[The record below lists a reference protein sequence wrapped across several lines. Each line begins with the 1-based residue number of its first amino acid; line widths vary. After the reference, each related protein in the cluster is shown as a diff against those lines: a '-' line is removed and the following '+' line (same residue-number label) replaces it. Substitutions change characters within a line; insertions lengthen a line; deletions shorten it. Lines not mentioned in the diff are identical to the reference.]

1 MIPKKQAL
9 IMLASLVGL
18 STSVVA
24 NTTTA
29 SPQKKS
35 VSKSK
40 VKFRDLNKN
49 GKLDVYEN
57 SLSPRED
64 RVQDLMNQ
72 MTLEEKVGQLAH
84 PLGWF
89 MYTKINDKECIPSD
103 KYKSELKDRHIGSF
117 WATLRADPW
126 TQKTL
131 KTGLNPELAAKTTNA
146 LQQFAQDSTRLGI
159 PVMLAEEC
167 PHGHMAIGTTVF
179 PTSIGQASTWNT
191 ELIKRMAA
199 CIAEEA
205 RLQGSHIGYGPV
217 VDVARELRWSRVEET
232 YGEDPVLNG
241 KMGVALVEGFQ
252 GDNLNSG
259 KNIAATLKHFTAYG
273 VPEGGHNAGM
283 AHAGKRELLSELTL
297 PFEMSVK
304 AGAKSLMTAYNEIDG
319 IPCSANE
326 YLLTEVLKNEWGFDG
341 FVVSDLYAID
351 GLVSQR
357 VASNKEEAAIE
368 AINAGVDSDLGAN
381 CFAAPLVEA
390 VKQGKVSMATVDS
403 ALVRVL
409 RLKFDL
415 GLFDNPYVDPK
426 LAKAN
431 VNTQANK
438 DLAREVAQQSIILL
452 KNENDL
458 LPLSKELKSIAVIGP
473 NADMMYNQLGDYTS
487 PQPDEAIV
495 TVLEGIKN
503 KLPKTKVN
511 YVKGC
516 AIRDTSHTEIAAAV
530 EAAKESDVAIVVLG
544 GSSARDFE
552 VEFKETGAAIA
563 NANSKRLADMESG
576 EGFDRVSLT
585 LMGKQNELLEAV
597 RATGK
602 PVVVVMIQGR
612 PLDISKAAETVPAIL
627 NAWYPGSEGGNAIA
641 DVLFG
646 DYNPAGRLPISIPKT
661 VGQLPV
667 YYSSKE
673 KSRHDYIES
682 TAQPLYPF
690 GYGLSYTNF
699 TYGTPR
705 IVVNET
711 PDNVSVDVFVT
722 VTNSGKKAG
731 DEVVQ
736 LYLQDKKAS
745 VVLPYMQLKNFAR
758 VLLQPG
764 ESKEVKLT
772 LGNDDLRLLNRDY
785 KWVVEAGEF
794 EAMIGAASN
803 DIRQTTTFNVKNNYQ
818 LSKPAPLISNK

>member
-1 MIPKKQAL
+1 
-9 IMLASLVGL
+9 
-18 STSVVA
+18 
-24 NTTTA
+24 
-29 SPQKKS
+29 
-35 VSKSK
+35 
-40 VKFRDLNKN
+40 
-49 GKLDVYEN
+49 
-57 SLSPRED
+57 
-64 RVQDLMNQ
+64 
-72 MTLEEKVGQLAH
+72 
-84 PLGWF
+84 
-89 MYTKINDKECIPSD
+89 
-103 KYKSELKDRHIGSF
+103 
-117 WATLRADPW
+117 
-126 TQKTL
+126 
-131 KTGLNPELAAKTTNA
+131 
-146 LQQFAQDSTRLGI
+146 
-159 PVMLAEEC
+159 
-167 PHGHMAIGTTVF
+167 
-179 PTSIGQASTWNT
+179 
-191 ELIKRMAA
+191 
-199 CIAEEA
+199 
-205 RLQGSHIGYGPV
+205 
-217 VDVARELRWSRVEET
+217 
-232 YGEDPVLNG
+232 
-241 KMGVALVEGFQ
+241 
-252 GDNLNSG
+252 
-259 KNIAATLKHFTAYG
+259 
-273 VPEGGHNAGM
+273 
-283 AHAGKRELLSELTL
+283 
-297 PFEMSVK
+297 
-304 AGAKSLMTAYNEIDG
+304 
-319 IPCSANE
+319 
-326 YLLTEVLKNEWGFDG
+326 
-341 FVVSDLYAID
+341 
-351 GLVSQR
+351 
-357 VASNKEEAAIE
+357 
-368 AINAGVDSDLGAN
+368 
-381 CFAAPLVEA
+381 
-390 VKQGKVSMATVDS
+390 
-403 ALVRVL
+403 
-409 RLKFDL
+409 
-415 GLFDNPYVDPK
+415 
-426 LAKAN
+426 
-431 VNTQANK
+431 NTQANK

-516 AIRDTSHTEIAAAV
+516 AIRDTLHTEIATAV
-530 EAAKESDVAIVVLG
+530 EAAKQSDVAVVVLG

-705 IVVNET
+705 VVVNET

-758 VLLQPG
+758 VSLQPG

-803 DIRQTTTFNVKNNYQ
+803 DIRQTATFNVKNNYQ
-818 LSKPAPLISNK
+818 LSK